1 MRRLARLGDENRR
14 AADACLFSEIQ
25 NLRYS
30 TEYTVLLL
38 MWSLL
43 PYLDYTKQ
51 CYMGK

>member
-1 MRRLARLGDENRR
+1 MRIDGPRMLVY
-14 AADACLFSEIQ
+14 SQ

-38 MWSLL
+38 MGSLL